1 MIFNLASQ
9 FCLPQNDEFNQRFIS
24 ALFHEMIQSYSKNN
38 YRFEFLI
45 SSSRGLWQPLTNI
58 SADNLEYFQFHE
70 ITTNCEEAELVL
82 AAVLRFEIEI
92 ATLILE

>member
-24 ALFHEMIQSYSKNN
+24 ALFHQMIQSYSKNN
-38 YRFEFLI
+38 HRFEFLI

-82 AAVLRFEIEI
+82 AAGTKF
-92 ATLILE
+92 